1 MNASARTTTLALA
14 AVAAL
19 TLTGCAGSEGE
30 TDNPAAP
37 ADPPTTQ
44 EQDDP
49 EDQAEPQQQAQDVGG
64 AAEASV
70 EETTTVDYPS
80 GLSVTLT
87 KLEDISEEYNDYYA
101 DFGSELEGTDLAAV
115 RVTWTFENTGD
126 QPLAVDILPNSY
138 SVTNCMEGED
148 RYPAT
153 GLYGESGLVWGPA
166 APTRLSPGSSFE
178 YAETCML
185 TPGEPWAVELLPYGV
200 EGEHQ
205 PFTFTDAHT
214 LL

>member
-1 MNASARTTTLALA
+1 MNASTGTTI
-14 AVAAL
+14 AVFAVAL
-19 TLTGCAGSEGE
+19 TLTGCGGNDGQADDPGVDQSPTQEQSEPQAE
-30 TDNPAAP
+30 PAPEEQDQAAP
-37 ADPPTTQ
+37 A
-44 EQDDP
+44 
-49 EDQAEPQQQAQDVGG
+49 

-101 DFGSELEGTDLAAV
+101 DFGSELEGTDMAAV
-115 RVTWTFENTGD
+115 RVTWTFENNGD
-126 QPLAVDILPNSY
+126 EALAVDILPNSY
-138 SVTNCMEGED
+138 SVTNCMEGDD

-153 GLYGESGLVWGPA
+153 GLYGESGLVWGPS
-166 APTRLSPGSSFE
+166 APTRLNPGSSFE

-185 TPGEPWAVELLPYGV
+185 TPGEPWAVEVLPYGI
-200 EGEHQ
+200 EGEHDA
-205 PFTFTDAHT
+205 FTFTDAHT